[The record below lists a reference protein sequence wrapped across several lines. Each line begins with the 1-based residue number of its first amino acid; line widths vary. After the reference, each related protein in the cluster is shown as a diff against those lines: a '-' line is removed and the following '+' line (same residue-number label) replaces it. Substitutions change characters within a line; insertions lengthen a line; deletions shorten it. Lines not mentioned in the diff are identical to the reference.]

1 MNRFEHAVLV
11 LAAVFGALA
20 VISGAFGA
28 HALKNMLDASLMQV
42 YQTSANYH
50 LAHALALGLVGL
62 LLRQPGNAELA
73 QRWFRRA
80 ALLFLFGLLVF
91 CGSLYALSLTGQ
103 RWLGMI
109 TPLGGL
115 GFIVGWLALAW
126 GASKR

>member
-1 MNRFEHAVLV
+1 VNRFDHAVLV

-28 HALKNMLDASLMQV
+28 HALKSVLDASLMQV

-91 CGSLYALSLTGQ
+91 CGSLYALSLTGL

-109 TPLGGL
+109 TPLGGVC
-115 GFIVGWLALAW
+115 FIAGWLALAC